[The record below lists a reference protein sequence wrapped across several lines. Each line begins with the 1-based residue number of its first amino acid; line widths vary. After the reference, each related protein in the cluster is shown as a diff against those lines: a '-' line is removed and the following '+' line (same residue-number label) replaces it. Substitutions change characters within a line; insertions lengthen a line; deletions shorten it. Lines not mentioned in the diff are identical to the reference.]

1 MQDSTV
7 NTFGGGL
14 DFDSDPRTIKTDR
27 YVDAL
32 NVETMSVEKNGINS
46 ISPMKS
52 SALAFSIP
60 DVTEQVQY
68 TKLRYQAAVDIS
80 FYFYNEAG
88 ALVGQGIINS
98 ATNTDFG
105 EFEIAF
111 TSIMAGYNYG
121 VQDFELSDDE
131 EYFIFSIEFAGNV
144 TRTSFLWEVNNIF
157 YDEVVVQEAFTNG
170 KLSPIATWNVEDRLF
185 VFSTT
190 GNSNAI
196 EIGIATKN
204 VTWSYVRILRTW
216 RFALPTTEAIDIRVE
231 KVSNQSWAVYWTDN
245 TNKPKVLYIPEVYT
259 QDCVIKYTYASWQE
273 PTSGYIIYNEVGE
286 QTDLQLINNAGLV
299 TYSNQL
305 QAGGSLPSGGY
316 RYSIRF
322 GLNEIENVTEWSVLT
337 PNVIP
342 VFKASTETPSGYIRI
357 QGEKSGTPTS
367 KANVL
372 LIQNALP
379 NIFNFVELACIYNA
393 GGVNSAYIV
402 GRFNFSEP
410 EFTITHTGAETGT
423 IAFDTDLLP
432 QTEPV
437 ILKAKSLE
445 IKKNRLNLANLEVG
459 ADDPALAAIASAV
472 TIGQGKYAMNG
483 VGALTSPAGAKTVVK
498 GNTSSTGVPWTPTS
512 SAIQANRGYIK
523 FLDVSD
529 PFSAYDPNT
538 GIWKAPASDNYRM
551 YCFAYFT
558 GEVSLTKIN
567 VDPSQLNVL
576 FGNPVSVTKGNF
588 SWTLYVNGKVV
599 AQGPIVNNVIEFD
612 TTFAANFDD
621 VVVLDVSY
629 EFSGT
634 TNFLMGSNSAFTI
647 TPTGVSS
654 DFSETKI
661 GEYQLPENCA
671 TKVGYMLNEK
681 YAMFLRFHYKN
692 GYISSPFFA
701 GYFDNQ
707 WNGTDISLFTSS
719 TGASTYE
726 TYSYFARISG
736 LNVSSIKDKINGV
749 SVWRAEC
756 NPKVMGTGVV
766 MPADEFKAEA
776 YSAGFYA
783 SIPTGNGVYGST
795 YSVLSDR
802 RLFSMFFSHDTR
814 LNQTQASAGDTLKY
828 FDAPKILNN
837 ASGLVSKVAGQLGS
851 YAEYYGEIS
860 SNQAVNAAIADG
872 RYTPFIEAI
881 GDINA
886 QVSAIQSGSLKYRPN
901 INIRNSASGS
911 MENLSIATTGR
922 LVPNTIANDNGIYIA
937 QYVRNIAGEQYDL
950 LSVKIV
956 PTGTYINTN
965 ELATGICP
973 TLDVFGGDT
982 YTQKNILKVRY
993 WSNIDN
999 SGVRCSFITYYGQQ
1013 KINTQLFYNNYEA
1026 DNTTYNLF
1034 GHENLLNYLFPFNS
1048 EEDVVEEQFN
1058 YDRGFSA
1065 NYPLTITGYD
1075 PNLPSESKF
1084 VSRIYYSQQKPIN
1097 SAQDFYRKVLALDF
1111 RDLDTKNGII
1121 AAIRDV
1127 NNYMVAIQPRAVS
1140 VLPYLSD
1147 VAIGTQG
1154 GGQILVGSGGVYNQR
1169 ENIISTYGTGLQTCT
1184 LVGNNNNGNS
1194 TLYWFSPEF
1203 KKYCRYGG
1211 DGVRILS
1218 DENSMRSFFLT
1229 MNAENEYDMI
1239 QTFDVEYASVI
1250 MTWGLDS
1257 KTLLFNEK
1265 TNNFTTFTTFQ
1276 PLRYFFY
1283 QNMTLAPKPS
1293 IVDFNQVYE
1302 LFGGT
1307 GVLDYLGAGASVFR
1321 MEFVVNKEGMSS
1333 KRFLSTGLSVGE
1345 GYAFVDP
1352 TVSMS
1357 VNGDTVFPFTVT
1369 LFQKRF
1375 DNWFG
1380 AFNKNNGKQ
1389 PIGQYAVIRIQSSV
1403 YIAILGAVTKFR
1415 TVFRSLFK

>member
-60 DVTEQVQY
+60 DVTEQIQY
-68 TKLRYQAAVDIS
+68 TKLRYQANVEIS

-88 ALVGQGIINS
+88 GLVGQGIINS
-98 ATNTDFG
+98 ATNTDFAA
-105 EFEIAF
+105 FETAF

-121 VQDFELSDDE
+121 VQDFELSDDG

-157 YDEVVVQEAFTNG
+157 YDEIVVQEAFTNG

-259 QDCVIKYTYASWQE
+259 QDCVIKYTLSSWE
-273 PTSGYIIYNEVGE
+273 TPTSGYIIYNEVGE

-299 TYSNQL
+299 TYSDQL
-305 QAGGSLPSGGY
+305 QAGGSLLSGGY
-316 RYSIRF
+316 RYSVRF

-342 VFKASTETPSGYIRI
+342 VFKASTETPSGYIKI

-367 KANVL
+367 KANIL

-379 NIFNFVELACIYNA
+379 NIFNFVELACVYNA

-483 VGALTSPAGAKTVVK
+483 VGSLSSISEGGVVVRADGTAAEVPWNPDSGVTTQNGTSEPIEMRGVVVNPS
-498 GNTSSTGVPWTPTS
+498 GRYSSTTGRWTAPTTGSYKIKGGIFYVGVPLRVEFFTWEIYVVSPSLPRRTIASGSFKNASQGGTFDVVFQVNAGDYVFIGANYKLYVTNNTLLSTTS
-512 SAIQANRGYIK
+512 G
-523 FLDVSD
+523 
-529 PFSAYDPNT
+529 
-538 GIWKAPASDNYRM
+538 
-551 YCFAYFT
+551 FT
-558 GEVSLTKIN
+558 IS
-567 VDPSQLNVL
+567 
-576 FGNPVSVTKGNF
+576 PVSSSKG
-588 SWTLYVNGKVV
+588 
-599 AQGPIVNNVIEFD
+599 FD
-612 TTFAANFDD
+612 LTE
-621 VVVLDVSY
+621 V
-629 EFSGT
+629 
-634 TNFLMGSNSAFTI
+634 
-647 TPTGVSS
+647 
-654 DFSETKI
+654 
-661 GEYQLPENCA
+661 GEYQLPSNCA
-671 TKVGYMLNEK
+671 TKVGYMLSEK

-719 TGASTYE
+719 TGVATYE
-726 TYSYFARISG
+726 TYAYFARLSG
-736 LNVSSIKDKINGV
+736 LNVSSIKDRINGV

-756 NPKVMGTGVV
+756 NATVLGTGIV
-766 MPADEFKAEA
+766 MPADVFTGEK
-776 YSAGFYA
+776 YNAGFYA
-783 SIPTGNGVYGST
+783 SIPTGNGTYGAIT
-795 YSVLSDR
+795 SVISDQ

-814 LNQTQASAGDTLKY
+814 VNQTQPSAGDSLKY
-828 FDAPKILNN
+828 FDCPKILSQVNGIS
-837 ASGLVSKVAGQLGS
+837 ASRQNQVAS

-860 SNQAVNAAIADG
+860 SNQGISTSIVDG
-872 RYTPFIEAI
+872 RYTQFIEAI
-881 GDINA
+881 GEPNSEIPALRNG
-886 QVSAIQSGSLKYRPN
+886 AIRSSPN
-901 INIRNSASGS
+901 INIRSTASGS
-911 MENLSIATTGR
+911 MENLSLTTAGR
-922 LVPNTIANDNGIYIA
+922 LVPNTIANDNGIYMA
-937 QYVRNIAGEQYDL
+937 QYIKNIAGEQYDL
-950 LSVKIV
+950 LSVKII
-956 PTGTYINTN
+956 PTGTYLNVN

-982 YTQKNILKVRY
+982 YTQKNIVKIRY
-993 WSNIDN
+993 WSNLDPANQTI
-999 SGVRCSFITYYGQQ
+999 SSSFVSYYGQQ
-1013 KINTQLFYNNYEA
+1013 KINTQMLYNNYEA
-1026 DNTTYNLF
+1026 DKTTYNLF
-1034 GHENLLNYLFPFNS
+1034 GHENVIDYLFPF
-1048 EEDVVEEQFN
+1048 ETIEDVVEEQFN

-1065 NYPLTITGYD
+1065 NYPLTIAGYD
-1075 PNLPSESKF
+1075 PNLPSDFKF
-1084 VSRIYYSQQKPIN
+1084 TTRIYYSQQKPIN
-1097 SAQDFYRKVLALDF
+1097 SLQDFYRKIGAFDF

-1307 GVLDYLGAGASVFR
+1307 GVLDYLGAGASTFR
-1321 MEFVVNKEGMSS
+1321 IEFVVNKEGMSS

-1389 PIGQYAVIRIQSSV
+1389 PIGQYAVIRIQSSA

>member
-88 ALVGQGIINS
+88 TLVGQGIINS
-98 ATNTDFG
+98 ATNTDFAA
-105 EFEIAF
+105 FEAAF
-111 TSIMAGYNYG
+111 TSIMAGYSYDVG
-121 VQDFELSDDE
+121 DFELSDYG

-259 QDCVIKYTYASWQE
+259 QDCVIKYTLSSWE
-273 PTSGYIIYNEVGE
+273 TPTSGYIIYNEVGE

-316 RYSIRF
+316 RYSVRF

-357 QGEKSGTPTS
+357 QGEKSGTVTS

-379 NIFNFVELACIYNA
+379 NIFNFVELACVYNA

-402 GRFNFSEP
+402 GRFNITEN

-472 TIGQGKYAMNG
+472 TIGQAKYAMNG
-483 VGALTSPAGAKTVVK
+483 VGALSSAADAATVVR
-498 GNTSSTGVPWTPTS
+498 GDVSSNGVPWNPNSTS
-512 SAIQANRGYIK
+512 TQTNSGVLK

-529 PFSAYDPNT
+529 PFNAYDEST
-538 GIWKAPASDNYRM
+538 GFWTAPTSDNYRM
-551 YCFAYFT
+551 YCRAYFT
-558 GEVSLTKIN
+558 GRVERTR
-567 VDPSQLNVL
+567 
-576 FGNPVSVTKGNF
+576 
-588 SWTLYVNGKVV
+588 
-599 AQGPIVNNVIEFD
+599 IEFD
-612 TTFAANFDD
+612 TGVILGNPFSITEGNFNWSLFVNGVVVANGTIPNNVVEFDVTFAASAGN
-621 VVVLDVSY
+621 VVAIGISY
-629 EFSGT
+629 DFSLT
-634 TNFLMGSNSAFTI
+634 SRFLMGTDSSFTI
-647 TPTGVSS
+647 TPTGTSS
-654 DFSETKI
+654 DFVSTKV

-671 TKVGYMLNEK
+671 TKVGYMLSEK

-719 TGASTYE
+719 TSTSTYE

-756 NPKVMGTGVV
+756 NATVLGTGVV
-766 MPADEFKAEA
+766 MPADEFSGSK
-776 YSAGFYA
+776 YNTGFYA
-783 SIPTGNGVYGST
+783 SIPNANGAYGALYNS
-795 YSVLSDR
+795 SADR
-802 RLFSMFFSHDTR
+802 RFFSMFFSHDTR
-814 LNQTQASAGDTLKY
+814 VNQTQPSAGDTLRF
-828 FDAPKILNN
+828 FDCPKILNN
-837 ASGLVSKVAGQLGS
+837 VSGLVGVTAGQRGS
-851 YAEYYGEIS
+851 FAEYYGEIFS
-860 SNQAVNAAIADG
+860 SNKGDAEITDG
-872 RYTPFIEAI
+872 RYTPFIDAI
-881 GDINA
+881 GDINSETA
-886 QVSAIQSGSLKYRPN
+886 PLRSGSLRYRPN

-911 MENLSIATTGR
+911 MENISLACGDRIAPATS
-922 LVPNTIANDNGIYIA
+922 ASDNGIYMA
-937 QYVRNIAGEQYDL
+937 QYIKSAVGEQYDL
-950 LSVKIV
+950 LSVKII

-993 WSNIDN
+993 WSNIN
-999 SGVRCSFITYYGQQ
+999 NTGVRCSFVTYYGQQ

-1026 DNTTYNLF
+1026 DKTTYNLF
-1034 GHENLLNYLFPFNS
+1034 GHESIINYLFPFTTI
-1048 EEDVVEEQFN
+1048 EDVVEEQFN

-1075 PNLPSESKF
+1075 PNLPSDFKF
-1084 VSRIYYSQQKPIN
+1084 ISRIYYSQQKPIN
-1097 SAQDFYRKVLALDF
+1097 SLQDFYRKIGAFDF

-1154 GGQILVGSGGVYNQR
+1154 GGQILVGTGGVYNQR
-1169 ENIISTYGTGLQTCT
+1169 ENIISTYGTALQTCT

-1257 KTLLFNEK
+1257 KTLLFNER

-1380 AFNKNNGKQ
+1380 AFNKSNGKQ